1 MMNKTYAELRVSVL
15 LSWQQHLK
23 INLLKGPITLTVND
37 KLKLLNN
44 LVKIC
49 YSSLLV
55 VLAAN
60 LWQQSQPPVIYLIVL
75 LPLVMFAPG
84 VFINNMRSLIWM
96 GFVLLLYFAS
106 AVFGVT
112 KPEPSMLDI
121 AELTLTIILFCGA
134 MLYTRIRQKNPE

>member
-1 MMNKTYAELRVSVL
+1 
-15 LSWQQHLK
+15 
-23 INLLKGPITLTVND
+23 LTVNH

-44 LVKIC
+44 LVKIF

-60 LWQQSQPPVIYLIVL
+60 LWQQGQPLVIYLIVL

-84 VFINNMRSLIWM
+84 VFMNNTRTLIWM

-112 KPEPSMLDI
+112 KPEPNILDI
-121 AELTLTIILFCGA
+121 AELTLTVTLFCGA

>member
-1 MMNKTYAELRVSVL
+1 M
-15 LSWQQHLK
+15 
-23 INLLKGPITLTVND
+23 TVNH

-49 YSSLLV
+49 FSLFLV

-75 LPLVMFAPG
+75 LPIVMFAPG
-84 VFINNMRSLIWM
+84 VFMNNMRSLIWM

-106 AVFGVT
+106 AIFGVT
-112 KPEPSMLDI
+112 KPEPNMLDI

>member
-1 MMNKTYAELRVSVL
+1 M
-15 LSWQQHLK
+15 
-23 INLLKGPITLTVND
+23 TVNH

-49 YSSLLV
+49 YSLFLV

-60 LWQQSQPPVIYLIVL
+60 LWQQSQPTVIYLIVL
-75 LPLVMFAPG
+75 LPIVMFAPG
-84 VFINNMRSLIWM
+84 VFKNNMRSLIWM

-106 AVFGVT
+106 AIFGVT
-112 KPEPSMLDI
+112 KPEPNMLDI

>member
-1 MMNKTYAELRVSVL
+1 M
-15 LSWQQHLK
+15 
-23 INLLKGPITLTVND
+23 TVND

-55 VLAAN
+55 VLTAN
-60 LWQQSQPPVIYLIVL
+60 LWQQSQPLVIYLIVL
-75 LPLVMFAPG
+75 LPIVMFAPG
-84 VFINNMRSLIWM
+84 VFMNNMRSLIWM

>member
-1 MMNKTYAELRVSVL
+1 M
-15 LSWQQHLK
+15 
-23 INLLKGPITLTVND
+23 TVNH

-49 YSSLLV
+49 YSLFLV

-75 LPLVMFAPG
+75 LPIVMFAPG
-84 VFINNMRSLIWM
+84 VFMNNMRSLIWM

-106 AVFGVT
+106 AIFGVT
-112 KPEPSMLDI
+112 KPEPNMLDI

>member
-1 MMNKTYAELRVSVL
+1 M
-15 LSWQQHLK
+15 
-23 INLLKGPITLTVND
+23 TVND

-49 YSSLLV
+49 YSLFLV

-75 LPLVMFAPG
+75 LPIVMFAPG
-84 VFINNMRSLIWM
+84 VFMNNMRTLIWM

-106 AVFGVT
+106 AIFGVT
-112 KPEPSMLDI
+112 KPEPNMLDI

>member
-1 MMNKTYAELRVSVL
+1 M
-15 LSWQQHLK
+15 
-23 INLLKGPITLTVND
+23 TVND

-75 LPLVMFAPG
+75 LPIVMFAPG
-84 VFINNMRSLIWM
+84 VFMNNMRSLIWM

-134 MLYTRIRQKNPE
+134 MLHTRIRQKNPE

>member
-1 MMNKTYAELRVSVL
+1 M
-15 LSWQQHLK
+15 
-23 INLLKGPITLTVND
+23 TVKD

-60 LWQQSQPPVIYLIVL
+60 LWQQGQPPVIYLIVL

>member
-1 MMNKTYAELRVSVL
+1 M
-15 LSWQQHLK
+15 
-23 INLLKGPITLTVND
+23 TVNH
-37 KLKLLNN
+37 KLKLLNK

-49 YSSLLV
+49 YSLFLV

-75 LPLVMFAPG
+75 LPIVMFAPG
-84 VFINNMRSLIWM
+84 VFMNNMRTLIWM

-106 AVFGVT
+106 AIFGVT
-112 KPEPSMLDI
+112 KPEPNMLDI

>member
-1 MMNKTYAELRVSVL
+1 M
-15 LSWQQHLK
+15 
-23 INLLKGPITLTVND
+23 TVND

-75 LPLVMFAPG
+75 LPIVMFAPG
-84 VFINNMRSLIWM
+84 VFMNNMRSLIWM

-121 AELTLTIILFCGA
+121 TELALTIILFCGA

>member
-1 MMNKTYAELRVSVL
+1 M
-15 LSWQQHLK
+15 
-23 INLLKGPITLTVND
+23 TVNH

-49 YSSLLV
+49 YSLFLV

-75 LPLVMFAPG
+75 LPIVMFAPG
-84 VFINNMRSLIWM
+84 VFMNNMRTLIWM

-106 AVFGVT
+106 AIFGVT
-112 KPEPSMLDI
+112 KPEPNMLDI

>member
-1 MMNKTYAELRVSVL
+1 
-15 LSWQQHLK
+15 
-23 INLLKGPITLTVND
+23 LTVNH

-49 YSSLLV
+49 FSLFLV

-75 LPLVMFAPG
+75 LPIVMFAPG
-84 VFINNMRSLIWM
+84 VFMNNMRSLIWM

-106 AVFGVT
+106 AIFGVT
-112 KPEPSMLDI
+112 KPEPNMLDI

>member
-1 MMNKTYAELRVSVL
+1 MTVNE
-15 LSWQQHLK
+15 K
-23 INLLKGPITLTVND
+23 ITLLK
-37 KLKLLNN
+37 N

-49 YSSLLV
+49 YSILIA

-60 LWQQSQPPVIYLIVL
+60 LWQQGQPAVIYLIVL

-84 VFINNMRSLIWM
+84 VFMDNMRTLIWM

-112 KPEPSMLDI
+112 KPDPSALDI
-121 AELTLTIILFCGA
+121 TELTLTVILFCGA
-134 MLYTRIRQKNPE
+134 MLYTRIKQLNPDL

>member
-1 MMNKTYAELRVSVL
+1 M
-15 LSWQQHLK
+15 
-23 INLLKGPITLTVND
+23 
-37 KLKLLNN
+37 
-44 LVKIC
+44 
-49 YSSLLV
+49 

-84 VFINNMRSLIWM
+84 VFMNNMRSLIWM

>member
-1 MMNKTYAELRVSVL
+1 M
-15 LSWQQHLK
+15 
-23 INLLKGPITLTVND
+23 TVND

-75 LPLVMFAPG
+75 LPIVMFAPG
-84 VFINNMRSLIWM
+84 VFMNNMRSLIWM

>member
-1 MMNKTYAELRVSVL
+1 M
-15 LSWQQHLK
+15 
-23 INLLKGPITLTVND
+23 TVND

-49 YSSLLV
+49 YSWLLV
-55 VLAAN
+55 VLTAN
-60 LWQQSQPPVIYLIVL
+60 LWQQSQPLVIYLIVL
-75 LPLVMFAPG
+75 LPIVMFAPG
-84 VFINNMRSLIWM
+84 VFMNNMRSLIWM

>member
-1 MMNKTYAELRVSVL
+1 
-15 LSWQQHLK
+15 
-23 INLLKGPITLTVND
+23 
-37 KLKLLNN
+37 
-44 LVKIC
+44 VKIC

-75 LPLVMFAPG
+75 LPIVMFAPG
-84 VFINNMRSLIWM
+84 VFMNNMRSLIWM